1 MTFLF
6 FIRMAWHSQSVP
18 WTISINYE
26 QNTEFGFT
34 TPPKFMICIY
44 NLQYGILKEFL
55 SRVIRSPP
63 LKLIKFLLG
72 QSAHKIEIEN
82 MRAHCKTLIKTY
94 NGLKSIMKDHCYCQ
108 VSLFLVIFSDTF
120 KVCQVHELTS
130 YHKFHPSGIMR
141 GFNELQTSR
150 APQTV
155 LVFYTFVGSCVI
167 SVSRPLGKWD

>member
-1 MTFLF
+1 M
-6 FIRMAWHSQSVP
+6 
-18 WTISINYE
+18 
-26 QNTEFGFT
+26 FGFA

-82 MRAHCKTLIKTY
+82 MRAHCKTLIKKIQWVKINY
-94 NGLKSIMKDHCYCQ
+94 ER
-108 VSLFLVIFSDTF
+108 SLLLSSVCISCIFSDTF

-130 YHKFHPSGIMR
+130 YHKFHQSGIMR

-155 LVFYTFVGSCVI
+155 LVFYTFVGSCII
-167 SVSRPLGKWD
+167 SVSRPLGK